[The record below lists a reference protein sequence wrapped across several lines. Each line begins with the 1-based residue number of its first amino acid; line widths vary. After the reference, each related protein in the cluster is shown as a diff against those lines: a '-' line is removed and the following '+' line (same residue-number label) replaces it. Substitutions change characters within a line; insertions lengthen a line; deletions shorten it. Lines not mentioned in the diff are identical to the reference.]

1 MIIIYM
7 VSKVS
12 KLSKLDDKILSD
24 LAPLDTYIYQISEL
38 FSPVIKW
45 LGYRVNIIGFISITE
60 YILALSMLFTKQKN
74 KPFIFIFIFFA
85 KVTDILDKLYVNKD
99 IENEYINVIV
109 KMISFIVMFNLMIH
123 IEMKEKML
131 LNICFLFI
139 LLVII
144 YNIKKKFNKI
154 KHLDKL
160 MMSIIIIITVL
171 IYELQKKSSLKHSNS
186 HSNSQ
191 TVNIFLLDDD

>member
-1 MIIIYM
+1 MI
-7 VSKVS
+7 SKVS

-38 FSPVIKW
+38 FGPVIKW
-45 LGYRVNIIGFISITE
+45 LGYRENIFGFISIVE
-60 YILALSMLFTKQKN
+60 YTLALSMLFTKQKN

-85 KVTDILDKLYVNKD
+85 RVTDILDKLYVNKE
-99 IENEYINVIV
+99 IEIEYINTII
-109 KMISFIVMFNLMIH
+109 KIISFIVMFNMIIN

-139 LLVII
+139 LLVFI
-144 YNIKKKFNKI
+144 YNIKKKFHKI

-160 MMSIIIIITVL
+160 MMSVIVTIIIL
-171 IYELQKKSSLKHSNS
+171 IYGLKDEDKTNHLHSF
-186 HSNSQ
+186 
-191 TVNIFLLDDD
+191 NIFLLDDD

>member
-1 MIIIYM
+1 MD
-7 VSKVS
+7 SKVS

>member
-1 MIIIYM
+1 M

-45 LGYRVNIIGFISITE
+45 LGYRVNIIGFISIAE
-60 YILALSMLFTKQKN
+60 YVLALSMLFTKQKN

-99 IENEYINVIV
+99 IEIEYINAIV
-109 KMISFIVMFNLMIH
+109 KMISFIIMFNLMIH

-144 YNIKKKFNKI
+144 YNIKKKFHKI

-160 MMSIIIIITVL
+160 MMSIVVMITVL
-171 IYELQKKSSLKHSNS
+171 IYELQKKSNIKHSNS
-186 HSNSQ
+186 KLNSQ
-191 TVNIFLLDDD
+191 TMNIFLLDDD

>member
-1 MIIIYM
+1 M

-45 LGYRVNIIGFISITE
+45 LGYKVNIIGFISIAE
-60 YILALSMLFTKQKN
+60 YVLALSMLFTKQKN

-99 IENEYINVIV
+99 IEIEYINAIV
-109 KMISFIVMFNLMIH
+109 KMISFIIIFNLMIH

-139 LLVII
+139 LLVLI
-144 YNIKKKFNKI
+144 YNIKKKFHKI
-154 KHLDKL
+154 NHLDKL
-160 MMSIIIIITVL
+160 MMSIIIMISVL
-171 IYELQKKSSLKHSNS
+171 IYELQKKSSLNNTHSKLNS
-186 HSNSQ
+186 KLNSQ
-191 TVNIFLLDDD
+191 TMNIFLLDDD

>member
-1 MIIIYM
+1 M

>member
-1 MIIIYM
+1 MD
-7 VSKVS
+7 SKVS

-45 LGYRVNIIGFISITE
+45 LGYKTNIIGFISIAE
-60 YILALSMLFTKQKN
+60 YTLALSMLFTKQKN